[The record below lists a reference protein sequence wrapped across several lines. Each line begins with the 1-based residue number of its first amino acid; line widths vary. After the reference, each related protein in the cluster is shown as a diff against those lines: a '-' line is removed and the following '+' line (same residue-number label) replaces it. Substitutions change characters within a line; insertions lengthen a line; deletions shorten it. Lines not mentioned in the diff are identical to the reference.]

1 MGVGAEKEVIIE
13 DIKEVTPHNCEGIHP
28 RGGLSATQ
36 AAQLA
41 SHDREAS
48 QQKVDS
54 GLIFSLSVTS
64 HKEKAAIMVDGWKSN
79 EKHLSW

>member
-1 MGVGAEKEVIIE
+1 MK
-13 DIKEVTPHNCEGIHP
+13 
-28 RGGLSATQ
+28 GGLSGTQ

-48 QQKVDS
+48 LES
-54 GLIFSLSVTS
+54 GFWTSSLALRQS